1 MNEKN
6 KVINELFVTLF
17 NDILQI
23 EVLFK
28 QYNTNKKVK

>member
-23 EVLFK
+23 DEKTLK
-28 QYNTNKKVK
+28 NGPL